1 MKVTFNYKNTEFRFE
16 DYYFAKDYADGFNTF
31 YNGIDEGMYVYI
43 PNSEQYAVF
52 PGEHVD
58 NYLDKNGK
66 LDYGKCEEL
75 IDKNFKDE

>member
-1 MKVTFNYKNTEFRFE
+1 MKQTFNYKNTEFIFE
-16 DYYFAKDYADGFNTF
+16 DYYFAKDYDNLF
-31 YNGIDEGMYVYI
+31 YSSIDEGMYVYI

-75 IDKNFKDE
+75 IDKNFEDE